1 MAAVFFGAARPG
13 LTALACLLFGL
24 FEAVQVRLQTT
35 SNVPPQLPQMLPYL
49 IVVAVLTV
57 ISLRRELRKG
67 W

>member
-1 MAAVFFGAARPG
+1 
-13 LTALACLLFGL
+13 
-24 FEAVQVRLQTT
+24 VQVRLQTT